1 MRMLVQS
8 VVSLAFLCATPHFLS
23 AQLVP
28 RSANTWA
35 YFSHIA
41 DGGGWQTTFTVSN
54 PNRNPVSGRIV
65 FKDSEGQDLYLDLE
79 GYDPSGSVEFE
90 IPALGAVEFTSS
102 ATGTGVRVGW
112 ATLYASNSVQGV
124 ATYSALENGS
134 PRYSILRSLQSTTSR
149 RRLPTSGLPWATSTP
164 LRCPSSS
171 GPHPTTDPRFT
182 ET

>member
-41 DGGGWQTTFTVSN
+41 NGGGWQTTFTVSN

-90 IPALGAVEFTSS
+90 IPAFGAVEFTSS

-124 ATYSALENGS
+124 ATYSAL
-134 PRYSILRSLQSTTSR
+134 
-149 RRLPTSGLPWATSTP
+149 
-164 LRCPSSS
+164 
-171 GPHPTTDPRFT
+171 
-182 ET
+182 